1 MDAARE
7 HYRANFEAVARV
19 LDDRGIR
26 YLRPRGSFYLW
37 VDVGHASGGD
47 VAAWAEQ
54 FLRSERVAV
63 APGSAF
69 GRSGE
74 GWIRICLAATQA
86 DVLAGVERLPDAVSR
101 TIVIAGAHGF
111 MGTRFAELYRA
122 AGDRVVTVGRRDA
135 DALWGDTDAITRLV
149 DGADL
154 LVNLAGKSVNCRYNE
169 RNKAEI
175 FRSRLE
181 TTAEL
186 GRAVAAA
193 AVPPPVWFNASTATI
208 YRHADDRPQTEE
220 DGELGHGF
228 SVEVA
233 KAWEKTFF
241 DAARDGVR
249 QVALRTAITL
259 GDGSALTPLVRLA
272 RIGMG
277 GPQLG
282 GPSNRGAGLDGGR
295 QRFSWVHLDDVF
307 RAMRFLEEH
316 DLDGVVNVTS
326 PNPSTN
332 REVMATL
339 RRVLGVPFGIPLPR
353 IALEVGARVIRT
365 ETELI
370 LKSRWVL
377 PKRLLDA
384 GFEFRYP
391 ELEGALREILKR

>member
-1 MDAARE
+1 MTART
-7 HYRANFEAVARV
+7 V
-19 LDDRGIR
+19 
-26 YLRPRGSFYLW
+26 
-37 VDVGHASGGD
+37 
-47 VAAWAEQ
+47 
-54 FLRSERVAV
+54 
-63 APGSAF
+63 
-69 GRSGE
+69 
-74 GWIRICLAATQA
+74 
-86 DVLAGVERLPDAVSR
+86 
-101 TIVIAGAHGF
+101 VIAGAHGF

-122 AGDRVVTVGRRDA
+122 EGDRVVTVGRRDA
-135 DALWGDTDAITRLV
+135 DAVWGDTDAITRLV
-149 DGADL
+149 DGADV

-193 AVPPPVWFNASTATI
+193 ATPPPVWFNASTATI

-233 KAWEKTFF
+233 KAWESTFF

-259 GDGSALTPLVRLA
+259 GDGSALTPLVALT

-282 GPSNRGAGLDGGR
+282 GPSNRGAGLAGGR

-307 RAMRFLEEH
+307 RAMRFLEVSRAQRGDQRDVAEP
-316 DLDGVVNVTS
+316 LDEPRGDGDPAPRARGAVRHPASAHRARGGRPRHPHRDRADPQEPVGAAETAARCGFRVPLPGPRGS
-326 PNPSTN
+326 PPRDPEPACEALTHPAIGGLS
-332 REVMATL
+332 ACQ
-339 RRVLGVPFGIPLPR
+339 RRVGVPS
-353 IALEVGARVIRT
+353 LE
-365 ETELI
+365 
-370 LKSRWVL
+370 
-377 PKRLLDA
+377 P
-384 GFEFRYP
+384 
-391 ELEGALREILKR
+391 